1 MTMQEFKAWFEGF
14 TESMSGPPNKK
25 QWERIKERVGQID
38 GVATTQRIFIDRY
51 WPTYIPTVYPH
62 YPYYPYSISGIA
74 SGTVFNNTVPSDTVA
89 VSNVALYQLGQVD
102 ASVM

>member
-38 GVATTQRIFIDRY
+38 GVAITQRIFIDRY
-51 WPTYIPTVYPH
+51 WPSHWPSYPH
-62 YPYYPYSISGIA
+62 PYWSTMGGAVYNSQGLS
-74 SGTVFNNTVPSDTVA
+74 SDTVS
-89 VSNVALYQLGQVD
+89 VSNVALYALGQAD
-102 ASVM
+102 ANMT